1 MQRTFGPTLS
11 VLAATLF
18 AAATAF
24 AHDGIETRLKG
35 YQETPAVS
43 TAASGKFKAK
53 INDHGASIDYELRFS
68 GLEGDITQ
76 AHIHFGQKGVAG
88 GISIWLCGTPAL
100 PGPAGTPACGGPRES
115 TVTGTLT
122 AAGVV
127 GPNAQGIAPGEFA
140 ELVAAIKA
148 GVAYANVHSAKFL
161 AGEIRGQLSDDD

>member
-1 MQRTFGPTLS
+1 MTRTFGPTLTF
-11 VLAATLF
+11 LAA
-18 AAATAF
+18 AALVAGAAR

-43 TAASGKFKAK
+43 TSASGKFKAK
-53 INDHGASIDYELRFS
+53 IKDQGTSIDYELNFA
-68 GLEGDITQ
+68 GLEGDVTQ

-88 GISIWLCGTPAL
+88 GISIWLCGTAAL
-100 PGPAGTPACGGPRES
+100 PGPAGTPACGGPRDS

-127 GPNAQGIAPGEFA
+127 GPNAQGIAPGEFS

-148 GVAYANVHSAKFL
+148 GVAYANVHSAKFP
-161 AGEIRGQLSDDD
+161 AGELRGQLSDD